1 MNNYYVTLVRQDK
14 YVINVEAESNEE
26 ALTMVQYFYPLEEMR
41 RVHTKLIQF
50 TAKEVTK

>member
-26 ALTMVQYFYPLEEMR
+26 ALTMVQYFYTPDEMG